1 MSGCTQSYVEALARR
16 ATGQARKRIDR
27 ISGFDMQDK
36 GDPDGPMDSGSPLN
50 DGGRDSFTDPAAV
63 ERRVWRNIFVVI
75 AIAVLTAAVFA
86 DLKFVFG
93 LVVGGMLALLNYR
106 WLHSSLRAALAG
118 GEKKAPPGTTMKFVV
133 RWLVIAA
140 VVYAASLTGYVDAAA
155 ILIGLF
161 APALAI
167 MIEAVYVT
175 YRTITQHGER

>member
-1 MSGCTQSYVEALARR
+1 MPGQSRE
-16 ATGQARKRIDR
+16 RIDR

-36 GDPDGPMDSGSPLN
+36 GDQESAKDGGAPLN
-50 DGGRDSFTDPAAV
+50 DGGRDDSFADPAAV
-63 ERRVWRNIFVVI
+63 ERRVWRNIFIVI
-75 AIAVLTAAVFA
+75 AISVLSAAVFA

-93 LVVGGMLALLNYR
+93 LVIGGMLALLNYR

-140 VVYAASLTGYVDAAA
+140 VVYAASLTGYVDPAAM
-155 ILIGLF
+155 LIGLF

-167 MIEAVYVT
+167 MIEAAYVA

>member
-1 MSGCTQSYVEALARR
+1 
-16 ATGQARKRIDR
+16 
-27 ISGFDMQDK
+27 MQDK
-36 GDPDGPMDSGSPLN
+36 GDPEAAKNGGAPLN
-50 DGGRDSFTDPAAV
+50 DGGHDSFTDPAAV

-75 AIAVLTAAVFA
+75 AVAVLSAAIFA

-93 LVVGGMLALLNYR
+93 LVIGGMLALLNYR

-133 RWLVIAA
+133 RWLVIAS
-140 VVYAASLTGYVDAAA
+140 VVYVASLTGYVDAAA
-155 ILIGLF
+155 MLIGLF

-167 MIEAVYVT
+167 MIEAAYVT

>member
-1 MSGCTQSYVEALARR
+1 
-16 ATGQARKRIDR
+16 
-27 ISGFDMQDK
+27 MQDE
-36 GDPDGPMDSGSPLN
+36 GDPEAPEDGGAPLN
-50 DGGRDSFTDPAAV
+50 DGEHDSFTDPAAV

-75 AIAVLTAAVFA
+75 AISVLSAAIFA

-93 LVVGGMLALLNYR
+93 LVIGGMLALLNYR
-106 WLHSSLRAALAG
+106 WLHSSVRAALVG

-140 VVYAASLTGYVDAAA
+140 VVYCANLTGYVDAVAM
-155 ILIGLF
+155 LTGLF

-167 MIEAVYVT
+167 MIEAAYVT